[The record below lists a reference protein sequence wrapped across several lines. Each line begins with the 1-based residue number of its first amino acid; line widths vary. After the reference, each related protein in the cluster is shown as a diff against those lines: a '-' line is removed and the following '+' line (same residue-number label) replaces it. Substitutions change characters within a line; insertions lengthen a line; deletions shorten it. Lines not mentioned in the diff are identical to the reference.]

1 MLFILGYHRP
11 SKISIHIYIR
21 PFFIYALCA
30 TSKATRAFCLT
41 IIRDEIE
48 DILVNAEANTIT
60 AFAETPKP
68 DPKNLY
74 RHTPLIS
81 RDKNFFAFL
90 LMVASGS
97 IFWAQQ

>member
-30 TSKATRAFCLT
+30 TSRAFCLT
-41 IIRDEIE
+41 IIRNEIE
-48 DILVNAEANTIT
+48 DILVDAEANTIT

-68 DPKNLY
+68 DLKNLY
-74 RHTPLIS
+74 RHTP
-81 RDKNFFAFL
+81 
-90 LMVASGS
+90 
-97 IFWAQQ
+97 

>member
-1 MLFILGYHRP
+1 MANPLIQITPILDFLGKGLKILPARGGAVEDLQRP
-11 SKISIHIYIR
+11 DQ
-21 PFFIYALCA
+21 
-30 TSKATRAFCLT
+30 
-41 IIRDEIE
+41 DEIE
-48 DILVNAEANTIT
+48 DILVDAEANTIT

-68 DPKNLY
+68 DLKNLY
-74 RHTPLIS
+74 RHTPLIF